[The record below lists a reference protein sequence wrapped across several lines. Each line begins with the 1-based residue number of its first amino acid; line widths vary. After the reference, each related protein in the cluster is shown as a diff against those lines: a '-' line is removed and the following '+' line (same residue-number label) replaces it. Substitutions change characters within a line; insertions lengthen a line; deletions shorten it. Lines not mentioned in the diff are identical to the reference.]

1 MENKCKNNEN
11 VIAKAK
17 ITIDKIIEE
26 KITFETFYNTSYS
39 AINNLHKNVGG
50 SIATLTLYLRDKGL
64 YISSSIITRIGYLII
79 YAILFIAYFIF
90 MVILAIFNYLQNNT
104 IYQFMNIRLFDKN
117 IDDTYYTYFLLLQ
130 DALKKIKKENNESKI
145 EVIRD
150 NIKKILKDNLEG
162 YLINVGTYYKK
173 YEKEKQ
179 IRLLADQESKRSD
192 DAVDIADQTNKTAGQ
207 NATTSALAQIIAAS
221 IKAGS
226 KSAATGLAAG
236 LAALFGNWTE
246 VFAGF
251 VIVLVCI
258 ILIILF
264 ITGIYKPLEDIDK
277 RIVDQIEEKKK
288 KFNFNKDDTLLSS
301 LSQISLQFELL
312 FEKIQNAYKSF
323 LEKLEFFN
331 TFSNELISDARNY
344 SLYPIETERE
354 SNEGICDNI
363 YTFDYNFIMTIQN
376 NDIDEIYKGKGGA
389 KKVILL
395 IKPMELQDHAKE
407 IYGPEA
413 IDEVTSLNANL
424 DLDLD
429 ADKNYKYKISCGNPD
444 NSANIFDAT
453 CKVNDIECTGD
464 QPDVS
469 NDYDGI
475 N

>member
-1 MENKCKNNEN
+1 
-11 VIAKAK
+11 
-17 ITIDKIIEE
+17 
-26 KITFETFYNTSYS
+26 
-39 AINNLHKNVGG
+39 
-50 SIATLTLYLRDKGL
+50 
-64 YISSSIITRIGYLII
+64 
-79 YAILFIAYFIF
+79 
-90 MVILAIFNYLQNNT
+90 MVIFAIFNYLRNNT
-104 IYQFMNIRLFDKN
+104 IYQFMNIILFDKN
-117 IDDTYYTYFLLLQ
+117 IDDTYYPYFLLLQ
-130 DALKKIKKENNESKI
+130 DALKKIKKDNEESKI

-179 IRLLADQESKRSD
+179 IRLLADQESKRLD
-192 DAVDIADQTNKTAGQ
+192 NAVDIADQTNKTAGQ
-207 NATTSALAQIIAAS
+207 NATTGALAQIIAAS

-226 KSAATGLAAG
+226 KSAATGFFATLLAF
-236 LAALFGNWTE
+236 FGRWSE
-246 VFAGF
+246 VFAGV

-288 KFNFNKDDTLLSS
+288 KFNINKDDTLLSS

-323 LEKLEFFN
+323 LEKLEFFK

-354 SNEGICDNI
+354 SNDGICDNI
-363 YTFDYNFIMTIQN
+363 YTFDYDFIMNIEN
-376 NDIDEIYKGKGGA
+376 NDIPEFYEGKGGA
-389 KKVILL
+389 NKVILL
-395 IKPMELQDHAKE
+395 IKPMELKDHATK
-407 IYGPEA
+407 IYGPKA
-413 IDEVTSLNANL
+413 NNEVTYLNAEL
-424 DLDLD
+424 VLDLD
-429 ADKNYKYKISCGNPD
+429 ADKNYKYKISCVNSD
-444 NSANIFDAT
+444 NTSNIFDAT
-453 CKVNDIECTGD
+453 CKVNDIECDSD

>member
-11 VIAKAK
+11 VIANAK
-17 ITIDKIIEE
+17 KTIDKIIEE
-26 KITFETFYNTSYS
+26 KITFETFFDTSYS
-39 AINNLHKNVGG
+39 AIHNLKKRVGG
-50 SIATLTLYLRDKGL
+50 IATKPFLYLGVKDLDNSNVFIK
-64 YISSSIITRIGYLII
+64 IGHGII
-79 YAILFIAYFIF
+79 YAILFIAFFIF
-90 MVILAIFNYLQNNT
+90 MVIFAILNYLSNNT

-117 IDDTYYTYFLLLQ
+117 IDDTYYPYFLLLQ

-179 IRLLADQESKRSD
+179 IRLLADQESKRLD
-192 DAVDIADQTNKTAGQ
+192 NAVDIADQTNKTAGQ

-226 KSAATGLAAG
+226 KSAATGLAA
-236 LAALFGNWTE
+236 LFGQWTE

-258 ILIILF
+258 ILIIVF
-264 ITGIYKPLEDIDK
+264 ITNIYKPLEIIDK
-277 RIVDQIEEKKK
+277 GIYDQIDEKKK
-288 KFNFNKDDTLLSS
+288 KINFNKDDTLFSS
-301 LSQISLQFELL
+301 LSQISLQIELL

-323 LEKLEFFN
+323 LEKLEFFK

-344 SLYPIETERE
+344 SLYPIETERV

-363 YTFDYNFIMTIQN
+363 YTFDYNFIMNIE
-376 NDIDEIYKGKGGA
+376 NDIPEFYKGKGGA
-389 KKVILL
+389 NKVILL
-395 IKPMELQDHAKE
+395 IKPMELQEHAKE

-413 IDEVTSLNANL
+413 IDEVTSLNAKL

-429 ADKNYKYKISCGNPD
+429 ADKNYKYKLSCENPD
-444 NSANIFDAT
+444 NPANIFDAT